1 MGALFSL
8 LWFAFFA
15 APDTIA
21 RKAGADKAV
30 RPGSAA
36 IDLELEAGDRHC

>member
-21 RKAGADKAV
+21 RKAGADKAT
-30 RPGSAA
+30 RPVSAA
-36 IDLELEAGDRHC
+36 IDLELQAADRHC